1 MNPQSE
7 YVDGVD
13 VSLIRWMLALTPSER
28 LDVLEEF
35 VDFVLEARRNNE
47 REPIPVGPANTR

>member
-1 MNPQSE
+1 MTAGPE

-28 LDVLEEF
+28 LDVVEEF
-35 VDFVLEARRNNE
+35 ADLIVEARKQNE
-47 REPIPVGPANTR
+47 HEPISGSAPDAG